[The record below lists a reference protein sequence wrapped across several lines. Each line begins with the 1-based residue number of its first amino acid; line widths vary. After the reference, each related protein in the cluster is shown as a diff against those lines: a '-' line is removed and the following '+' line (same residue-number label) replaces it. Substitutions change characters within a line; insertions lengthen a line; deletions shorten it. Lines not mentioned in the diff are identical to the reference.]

1 MAINSRQIQN
11 QAQQQTLTLSPQQ
24 ILAVKLLELPTVE
37 LEERVHAELLDNP
50 ALEEGKE
57 PAEEPDG
64 ETDYNTDED
73 GEPITD
79 SADDLALG
87 DYRTEDDIPDYKLRE
102 NNRSADERAEEI
114 PFSDTV
120 SFYETLKEQLDMQDL
135 TPKEK
140 QLGEYLIGSL
150 DDDGL
155 LRKSLDTLTDELAI
169 YQGISTTPDEL
180 ERVLSVIQEFDPA
193 GIGARSL
200 QECLLLQIG
209 RKEDSPLKQTELD
222 IIGKCCD
229 DFTRKNKDKILQKLG
244 ITDEE
249 YQQAV
254 AELTKLN
261 PRPGSSLGEA
271 IGKNLQ
277 QIVPDF
283 TVETDDDGT
292 LSLSLNSRNV
302 PELRLSRTFTELLDE
317 HTRNRANQSRESR
330 DALLFLKQKVDA
342 AQGFINAVK
351 QRQQTLM
358 STMQAIIDLQ
368 RPFFEEGDESLLRP
382 MILKDVAERA
392 RLDISTVSRVSNSK
406 YVQTDFGVFPLK
418 FFFSDGYTT
427 ESGEELSVRE
437 IKRILKEFVD
447 HENKEQPYTDD
458 ELADLLKEKGYPIA
472 RRTVA
477 KYRQQLGIPVARM
490 RR

>member
-1 MAINSRQIQN
+1 MAINSSQVQT
-11 QAQQQTLTLSPQQ
+11 QTQQQVQTLSPQQ

-57 PAEEPDG
+57 PSGDDLHEDEG
-64 ETDYNTDED
+64 EDYATDQD
-73 GEPITD
+73 GEPNTD
-79 SADDLALG
+79 FGEDLSLG
-87 DYRTEDDIPDYKLRE
+87 DYRTEDDIPDYKLQE
-102 NNRSADERAEEI
+102 NNRSRDEKPEDI
-114 PFSDTV
+114 PFSDNV

-135 TPKEK
+135 TPEEK

-155 LRKSLDTLTDELAI
+155 LRKNIDAIIDELAI
-169 YQGISTTPDEL
+169 YQGINATPE
-180 ERVLSVIQEFDPA
+180 EVEHVLSIIQDFDPA

-200 QECLLLQIG
+200 QECLLLQIK
-209 RKEDSPLKQTELD
+209 RKEDSPLKQIEYD
-222 IIGKCCD
+222 IIDKCCD
-229 DFTRKNKDKILQKLG
+229 DFTKKNKDKILQKLN
-244 ITDEE
+244 ITEKQYDD
-249 YQQAV
+249 AV
-254 AELTKLN
+254 AELVKLN
-261 PRPGSSLGEA
+261 PRPGSSMGEA

-277 QIVPDF
+277 QIIPDF
-283 TVETDDDGT
+283 IVETEDDGT
-292 LSLSLNSRNV
+292 ISLSLNNHNV
-302 PELRLSRTFTELLDE
+302 PELRLSREFTDM
-317 HTRNRANQSRESR
+317 NQSKESK
-330 DALLFLKQKVDA
+330 DAMLFLKQKVDA
-342 AQGFINAVK
+342 AQNFINAVK

-368 RPFFEEGDESLLRP
+368 RPFFQEGDESLLRP

-392 RLDISTVSRVSNSK
+392 HLDVSTISRVSNSK
-406 YVQTDFGVFPLK
+406 YVQTNFGIYPLK

-437 IKRILKEFVD
+437 IKRLLKECVD
-447 HENKEQPYTDD
+447 HEDKSSPYTDD
-458 ELADLLKEKGYPIA
+458 ELATILKEKGYPLA

-477 KYRQQLGIPVARM
+477 KYRQQLNIPVARL